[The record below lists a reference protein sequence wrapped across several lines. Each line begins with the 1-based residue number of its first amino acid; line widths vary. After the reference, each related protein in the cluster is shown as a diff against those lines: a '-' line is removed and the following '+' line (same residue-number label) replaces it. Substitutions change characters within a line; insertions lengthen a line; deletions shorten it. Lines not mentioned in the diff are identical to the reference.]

1 MTAEKQ
7 KQEPWWKQAV
17 IYQIYPKSFQ
27 DTNGDGVGDLRGII
41 KRLDYLQDLGIDAIW
56 LCPVYKSPGVDNGYD
71 IADYEAIDP
80 QYGTM
85 ADMEELISEAKKRGI
100 RIVMD
105 LVVNHTSDQHPW
117 FIEARKNPSSPEHDY
132 YVWADKANEL
142 KSAFSGSAWEYD
154 GQVGQY
160 YLHLFAKEQPDLN
173 WKNPA
178 LRQKVYDLMNFWI
191 DKGIGGFRMDV
202 IELIG
207 KVPEEEITANGPKL
221 HDYLQEMHRETFG
234 DRDFLTVGETWGATL
249 DNAPLYSDPD
259 RKELSMVF
267 QFEFT
272 ELDKQ
277 AGKEKWDTK
286 PLDYGGLKNVL
297 AKWQKLDFNHSW
309 NSLFWNNH
317 DLPRIVSRFGNDQ
330 QYRERSAKMLAL
342 LLHGLRGTPYIYQG
356 EEIGMTNCPVSA
368 IDEVEDIE
376 ARRMYQERL
385 AEGWKKEDL
394 IKAINARGRDNA
406 RTPMQWDA
414 SASAGFTSGRPWL
427 AVNSNCQEINV
438 KNALNNPDS
447 IYYFYKKLIALRH
460 QERILTDG
468 SFELLDTAD
477 AVMAY
482 HRENAEDKWLVVCNL
497 TGEEQEVSLPDKVK
511 EVILANGPVPEDLSK
526 ALLPPY
532 AAFLCRVEK

>member
-1 MTAEKQ
+1 MTQAK
-7 KQEPWWKQAV
+7 KEPWWKKAV

-27 DTNGDGVGDLRGII
+27 DSNGDGIGDLPGII
-41 KRLDYLQDLGIDAIW
+41 SRLDYLEGLGIDAIW

-71 IADYEAIDP
+71 ISDYEAIDP
-80 QYGTM
+80 KYGTM
-85 ADMEELISEAKKRGI
+85 ADMEKLIAEAGKRGI

-117 FIEARKNPSSPEHDY
+117 FVEARKNVNSPEHDY
-132 YVWADKANEL
+132 YVWAKEKPNDL
-142 KSAFSGSAWEYD
+142 RSSFSGSAWEFD
-154 GQVGQY
+154 QEIGQY
-160 YLHLFAKEQPDLN
+160 YLHIFAKQQPDLN
-173 WKNPA
+173 WTNPK

-202 IELIG
+202 IDLIG
-207 KVPEEEITANGPKL
+207 KEPEKGITGNGPKL
-221 HDYLQEMHRETFG
+221 HDYLKEMHEKTFG

-277 AGKEKWDTK
+277 QGKEKWDTK
-286 PLDYGGLKNVL
+286 PVDCGELKSVL

-330 QYRERSAKMLAL
+330 DKRVVSAKMLAI

-356 EEIGMTNCPVSA
+356 EEIGMTNCPVFK

-376 ARRMYQERL
+376 ARRMYDERL
-385 AEGWKKEDL
+385 AKGEKAEDIL
-394 IKAINARGRDNA
+394 KSINAQGRDNA
-406 RTPMQWDA
+406 RTPMQWNTSHD
-414 SASAGFTSGRPWL
+414 AGFTSGQSWL
-427 AVNSNCQEINV
+427 RVNPNFSKINV
-438 KNALNNPDS
+438 QAALNDPNS
-447 IYYFYKKLIALRH
+447 IYYCYKALIKLRH
-460 QERILTDG
+460 QHSVLTDG
-468 SFELLDTAD
+468 AFTLLNTQDQ
-477 AVMAY
+477 VMAY
-482 HRENAEDKWLVVCNL
+482 YRENAEEKWLIVCNL
-497 TGEEQEVSLPDKVK
+497 TGAEQRFTLKDQVAKVLLSNQDSLDELK
-511 EVILANGPVPEDLSK
+511 EGKLA
-526 ALLPPY
+526 PY
-532 AAFLCRVEK
+532 AAYLLQVKK